1 MLKSG
6 LTRYTKQSISQADNY
21 SDLSK
26 EELLRIALE
35 ITYNR
40 YYLQREEFVTEEDK
54 HGYKYER
61 I

>member
-6 LTRYTKQSISQADNY
+6 LTRYTKQSISQANNY

-26 EELLRIALE
+26 
-35 ITYNR
+35 
-40 YYLQREEFVTEEDK
+40 EEDK